1 MNLVDSS
8 GWLEYLSDGA
18 NASFF
23 EKPLGQRDGLIVP
36 TLCLYE
42 VFKVVL
48 RERGES
54 DAIQAAALMQQGRLV
69 ELTGEIALSAARL
82 SLKNKIPMADSI
94 IAATGAFYKATIWTQ
109 DEDFKVFEGVKF
121 IPKKKIKGG
130 RR

>member
-8 GWLEYLSDGA
+8 GWLEYLADGP
-18 NASFF
+18 NASFY
-23 EKPLGQRDGLIVP
+23 EKPLGVSGELIVP

-54 DAIQAAALMQQGRLV
+54 DAIQAAALMQQSRLA
-69 ELTGEIALSAARL
+69 ELTGDVALLAARL

-94 IAATGAFYKATIWTQ
+94 IAATAALFKAVIWTQ
-109 DEDFKVFEGVKF
+109 DEDFKALEGVKY
-121 IPKKKIKGG
+121 IPKKKA
-130 RR
+130 

>member
-8 GWLEYLSDGA
+8 GWLEYLADGP

-23 EKPLGQRDGLIVP
+23 EKPLEAPGELIVP

-54 DAIQAAALMQQGRLV
+54 DAIQAAALMQQSRLA
-69 ELTGEIALSAARL
+69 ELTGDIALLAARL

-94 IAATGAFYKATIWTQ
+94 IAATAALYEAVIWTQ
-109 DEDFKVFEGVKF
+109 DEDFKALEGVKY
-121 IPKKKIKGG
+121 ISKKKT
-130 RR
+130 